1 MLREPQERVREL
13 KSDEAERLEEAAR
26 SDYEPFLN
34 FARASG
40 QRFKECLMLKWSDVD
55 WDERLITTKGKGG
68 RTIIIPIASSI
79 ATILWPLR
87 GHHAERVFT
96 YVAQRSRG
104 NRVKGQRY
112 PLTVNGT
119 KSQWR
124 RTRARAVIENFRF
137 HDIRHDVGTKLLRE
151 TGNVKFGAKGA
162 QPCRS
167 QNNHSLRPCPRSGGG
182 RGARAIGKSPGTPLA
197 KWASQQK
204 EKDNAR

>member
-1 MLREPQERVREL
+1 VREL

-34 FARASG
+34 FARSG

-68 RTIIIPIASSI
+68 RTIIIPITSSI

-151 TGNVKFGAKGA
+151 TGNLKLVQKAL
-162 QPCRS
+162 
-167 QNNHSLRPCPRSGGG
+167 NHADLKTTTRYAHVLDQEVAEALERVQ
-182 RGARAIGKSPGTPLA
+182 KSRKKSRNTSRKVG
-197 KWASQQK
+197 
-204 EKDNAR
+204 